1 MSLSS
6 RHCVVNLSIFPL
18 RDEVHIFGS
27 ISSPTDAALSA
38 AEDDQVH
45 LYVVGPKQVLADEAE
60 LQMLQQVQQHPE
72 LMQQR
77 CREAYDFLDAAEKA
91 LAARTKAPLP
101 KRLDAINEL
110 VKVSRSDE

>member
-1 MSLSS
+1 M
-6 RHCVVNLSIFPL
+6 
-18 RDEVHIFGS
+18 HIFGS
-27 ISSPTDAALSA
+27 ISSPTDTALTT
-38 AEDDQVH
+38 AEDDEVH
-45 LYVVGPKQVLADEAE
+45 LYVVGPKAVLADEAE
-60 LQMLQQVQQHPE
+60 LELLQQMQQEPE

-110 VKVSRSDE
+110 VKAKIIAAVLALDIALSNKL

>member
-1 MSLSS
+1 MLS
-6 RHCVVNLSIFPL
+6 

-27 ISSPTDAALSA
+27 ISSPTDAALSS
-38 AEDDQVH
+38 AEEDEVH
-45 LYVVGPKQVLADEAE
+45 LYVVGPKAVIADEAE
-60 LQMLQQVQQHPE
+60 LQVLQQMQEQPE
-72 LMQQR
+72 LMQKR

-110 VKVSRSDE
+110 VKVSRMVGC